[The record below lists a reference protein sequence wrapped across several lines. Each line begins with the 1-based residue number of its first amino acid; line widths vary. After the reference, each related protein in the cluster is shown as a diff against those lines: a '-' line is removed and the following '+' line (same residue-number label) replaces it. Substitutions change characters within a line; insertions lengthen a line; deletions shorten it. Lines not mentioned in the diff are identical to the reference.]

1 MLARVSAIALNTYRE
16 AVRAR
21 ILHGLFGLALATAGY
36 ALIVGAYASRSRMRV
51 VSDIGAA
58 SISIYAIIVA
68 VVIGATSLY
77 RELELKTIFPILAR
91 PIRRSEYLVGKLL
104 GTVLTL
110 AVFVAANAGVL
121 LLSLAVLSG
130 GSASVAFAAALGSAA
145 LLGVVAWKLP
155 RARTYLPV
163 AWALGVAV
171 AGYALSSGA
180 PDDRRVVAGLACLT
194 LLEVT
199 VIAALATLFSSFSS
213 PFLTALFTFSVV
225 VVGRSADSL
234 AKLPTRVFGEAIH
247 DAGAFLSRVVPN
259 LMLFVP
265 PRPLLTG
272 EASGADLPS
281 YLFMAGA
288 HALGWSVLLV
298 AVGSLVFQ
306 RRDFL

>member
-1 MLARVSAIALNTYRE
+1 MLARIAAIALNTYRE

-68 VVIGATSLY
+68 VVLGATSLY

-110 AVFVAANAGVL
+110 AVFVAANAGAL
-121 LLSLAVLSG
+121 LLALAVLAD
-130 GSASVAFAAALGSAA
+130 GSVPVV
-145 LLGVVAWKLP
+145 LGVGIGSVVVLTLIGLKFP
-155 RARTYLPV
+155 RVRTYLPL
-163 AWALGVAV
+163 AWALGVAL
-171 AGYALSSGA
+171 AGYFLAAGA

-213 PFLTALFTFSVV
+213 PFLTAVFTFSVFI
-225 VVGRSADSL
+225 VGRSADSL
-234 AKLPTRVFGEAIH
+234 AKLPTRVFGQTIH
-247 DAGAFLSRVVPN
+247 DIGEFLSRIVPN

-272 EASGADLPS
+272 EASGVDLPN
-281 YLFMAGA
+281 YLLLAGA

-298 AVGSLVFQ
+298 AIGSVVFQ